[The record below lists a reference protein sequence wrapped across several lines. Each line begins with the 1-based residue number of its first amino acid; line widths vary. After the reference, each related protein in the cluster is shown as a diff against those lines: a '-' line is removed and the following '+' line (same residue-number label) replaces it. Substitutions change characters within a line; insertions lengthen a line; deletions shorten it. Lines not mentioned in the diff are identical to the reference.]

1 MRPLRRPSSRES
13 GVDNATLDTI
23 KTRETAEAEMKR
35 LSALVPA
42 TAGWANNRRGA
53 IRLIDLERR
62 ARFTRLAF

>member
-1 MRPLRRPSSRES
+1 MRHLRRPSGREI
-13 GVDNATLDTI
+13 GVVNAALDKI
-23 KTRETAEAEMKR
+23 KTRESAEAEMKA